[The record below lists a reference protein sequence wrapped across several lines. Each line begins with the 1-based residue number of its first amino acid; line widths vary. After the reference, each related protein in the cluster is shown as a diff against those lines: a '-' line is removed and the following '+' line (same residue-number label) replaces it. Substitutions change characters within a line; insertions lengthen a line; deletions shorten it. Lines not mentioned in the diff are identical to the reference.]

1 MSNNE
6 YNNGL
11 KKGYSRSLH
20 ILRQIDKDIKYPD
33 MSDAWGEEYLVYN
46 TKKDFMHE
54 IYGAIK
60 DEMEVEYGTIELDFD
75 DEELLKY
82 MKLAHEEG
90 MSFNEWIEHTLT
102 QIIKELK

>member
-20 ILRQIDKDIKYPD
+20 ILRQIDKDIKHPD
-33 MSDAWGEEYLVYN
+33 MSDAWSEEYLVYN

-54 IYGAIK
+54 IYGVIK
-60 DEMEVEYGTIELDFD
+60 KEMEEHTD
-75 DEELLKY
+75 DEFSSENRIIRKLK
-82 MKLAHEEG
+82 
-90 MSFNEWIEHTLT
+90 
-102 QIIKELK
+102 